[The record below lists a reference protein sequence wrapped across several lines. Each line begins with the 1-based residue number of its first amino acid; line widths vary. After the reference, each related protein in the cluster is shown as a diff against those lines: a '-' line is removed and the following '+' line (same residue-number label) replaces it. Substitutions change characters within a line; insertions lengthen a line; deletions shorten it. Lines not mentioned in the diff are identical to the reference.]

1 MSKIISA
8 TEIIDWCDKQV
19 AEGKEITLC
28 WEGGGDSGW
37 VYFEVDGVQADG
49 EEIEA
54 LVDMMYNELD
64 YGSWAGEF
72 SANGRADYDP
82 ATKCF
87 EGVDYYSEDDWTN
100 TTFEEPF
107 AFYIP
112 STYGFDSIEYN
123 IEGSFED
130 DFRVEITFNIINGF
144 ITPELRELED
154 EISKAVKE
162 KIISELS
169 EFKEIDVNYFGT
181 HELEQRHE
189 MKIEKENVI
198 FEIPSIHYSVYNT
211 EEKGVTIDLK
221 ERLENET
228 DDE

>member
-1 MSKIISA
+1 MSKVISA
-8 TEIIDWCDKQV
+8 TKIIDWCDKQV

-37 VYFEVDGVQADG
+37 VYFEIDGTQAEG

-72 SANGRADYDP
+72 SANGTATYDP

-112 STYGFDSIEYN
+112 GTYGFDSIEYN
-123 IEGSFED
+123 IEGNFED
-130 DFRVEITFNIINGF
+130 DFRVEVTFNIVNGF
-144 ITPELRELED
+144 ITPELRELEN
-154 EISKAVKE
+154 EMAEAIKE
-162 KIISELS
+162 KLNEEL
-169 EFKEIDVNYFGT
+169 KEKDVNYFGT
-181 HELEQRHE
+181 HKLAERHE
-189 MKIEKENVI
+189 MNTEKSSVI
-198 FEIPSIHYSVYNT
+198 FQFDTIEYSVYQT
-211 EEKGVTIDLK
+211 DEKGITIDLK

>member
-1 MSKIISA
+1 MSKIISIQ
-8 TEIIDWCDKQV
+8 EIIDWCDKQA

-37 VYFEVDGVQADG
+37 VYFEVDDQQAEG
-49 EEIEA
+49 EEIET

-72 SANGRADYDP
+72 SANGRATYDP

-87 EGVDYYSEDDWTN
+87 EGIDYYSEDHWTD

-123 IEGSFED
+123 IEGNFED
-130 DFRVEITFNIINGF
+130 DFRVEVTFNIVNGF
-144 ITPELRELED
+144 ITPELRELEN
-154 EISKAVKE
+154 EMSEAIKE
-162 KIISELS
+162 RLTEEL
-169 EFKEIDVNYFGT
+169 KEQDVNYFGT
-181 HELEQRHE
+181 HRLAERHE
-189 MKIEKENVI
+189 MKNEKGSVI
-198 FEIPSIHYSVYNT
+198 FQFDKIEYSVYNT
-211 EEKGVTIDLK
+211 EEKSVTIDLK

-228 DDE
+228 DDK

>member
-1 MSKIISA
+1 MSKVISIQ
-8 TEIIDWCDKQV
+8 EIIDWCDKQT

-37 VYFEVDGVQADG
+37 VYFEIDGTQAEG

-72 SANGRADYDP
+72 SANGTATYDP

-87 EGVDYYSEDDWTN
+87 EGIDYYSEDDWTN

-112 STYGFDSIEYN
+112 GTYGFDSIEYN
-123 IEGSFED
+123 IEGNYED
-130 DFRVEITFNIINGF
+130 DFRVEVTFNITNGF
-144 ITPELRELED
+144 ITPELQELES
-154 EISKAVKE
+154 EMSEAIKE
-162 KIISELS
+162 KLTEEL
-169 EFKEIDVNYFGT
+169 KDKDVNYFGT
-181 HELEQRHE
+181 HKLAERHE
-189 MKIEKENVI
+189 MNTEKSSVI
-198 FEIPSIHYSVYNT
+198 FQFDTIEYSVYQT
-211 EEKGVTIDLK
+211 EEKGITIDLK

-228 DDE
+228 NDK

>member
-1 MSKIISA
+1 MSKVISIQ
-8 TEIIDWCDKQV
+8 EIIDWCDKQA
-19 AEGKEITLC
+19 AEGKEITLN

-37 VYFEVDGVQADG
+37 VFFEVDGEQAEG
-49 EEIEA
+49 EEIQA

-72 SANGRADYDP
+72 SANGTATYDP

-87 EGVDYYSEDDWTN
+87 EGIDYYSEDDWTS

-112 STYGFDSIEYN
+112 GTYGFDSIEYN
-123 IEGSFED
+123 IEGNFED
-130 DFRVEITFNIINGF
+130 DFRVEVTFNIVNGF
-144 ITPELRELED
+144 ISPELRELES
-154 EISKAVKE
+154 EMSEAIKE
-162 KIISELS
+162 KLTEEL
-169 EFKEIDVNYFGT
+169 KDKDVNYFGT
-181 HELEQRHE
+181 HKLAERHE
-189 MKIEKENVI
+189 MNTEKSSVI
-198 FEIPSIHYSVYNT
+198 FQFDTIEYSVYQT
-211 EEKGVTIDLK
+211 EEKGVAIDLK

>member
-1 MSKIISA
+1 MSKVISIQ
-8 TEIIDWCDKQV
+8 EIIDWCDKQV

-37 VYFEVDGVQADG
+37 VFFIIDGTQAEG

-72 SANGRADYDP
+72 SANGTATYDP
-82 ATKCF
+82 VTKCF

-112 STYGFDSIEYN
+112 GTYGFDSIEYN
-123 IEGSFED
+123 IEGNFED
-130 DFRVEITFNIINGF
+130 DFRVEVTFNIVNGF
-144 ITPELRELED
+144 ITPELRELEN
-154 EISKAVKE
+154 EMAEAIKE
-162 KIISELS
+162 KLNEEL
-169 EFKEIDVNYFGT
+169 KEKDVNYFGT
-181 HELEQRHE
+181 HKLAERHE
-189 MKIEKENVI
+189 MNTEKSSVI
-198 FEIPSIHYSVYNT
+198 FQFDTIEYSVYQT
-211 EEKGVTIDLK
+211 DEKGITIDLK

-228 DDE
+228 DDK

>member
-87 EGVDYYSEDDWTN
+87 EGVDYYSEDDWTD

-107 AFYIP
+107 TFYIP
-112 STYGFDSIEYN
+112 GTYGFDSIEYN
-123 IEGSFED
+123 IEGNFED
-130 DFRVEITFNIINGF
+130 DFRVEVTFNIVNGF

-154 EISKAVKE
+154 EMSKAIKE
-162 KIISELS
+162 KLTEEL
-169 EFKEIDVNYFGT
+169 KEQDVNYFGT
-181 HELEQRHE
+181 HRLAERHE
-189 MKIEKENVI
+189 MNNEKGSVIFQFDKIE
-198 FEIPSIHYSVYNT
+198 YSVYNT

>member
-37 VYFEVDGVQADG
+37 VYFEVDGVQAEG

-54 LVDMMYNELD
+54 LVDMMYNELN

-82 ATKCF
+82 TTKCF
-87 EGVDYYSEDDWTN
+87 EGIDYYSEDDWTDS
-100 TTFEEPF
+100 TFEEPF

-112 STYGFDSIEYN
+112 GTYGFDSIEYN
-123 IEGSFED
+123 IEGNFED
-130 DFRVEITFNIINGF
+130 DFRVEITFNIVNGF
-144 ITPELRELED
+144 ITPELRELEN
-154 EISKAVKE
+154 EMSEAIKE
-162 KIISELS
+162 KLFEEL
-169 EFKEIDVNYFGT
+169 KEKNVNYFNT
-181 HELEQRHE
+181 QRLAERHE
-189 MKIEKENVI
+189 MNNVKGSVI
-198 FEIPSIHYSVYNT
+198 FQLDNVEYSIYQTS
-211 EEKGVTIDLK
+211 EQGVTIDLK

-228 DDE
+228 ND

>member
-8 TEIIDWCDKQV
+8 TEIINWCDKQV

-37 VYFEVDGVQADG
+37 VYFKIDGVQAEG

-72 SANGRADYDP
+72 SANGTADYDP
-82 ATKCF
+82 TTKCF
-87 EGVDYYSEDDWTN
+87 EGVDYYSEDDWTD

-130 DFRVEITFNIINGF
+130 DFRVEITFNIVNGF

-181 HELEQRHE
+181 HELAERHE

-198 FEIPSIHYSVYNT
+198 FEIPTIHYSVYNT

>member
-1 MSKIISA
+1 MSKVISIQ
-8 TEIIDWCDKQV
+8 EIIDWCDKQV

-37 VYFEVDGVQADG
+37 VYFEVDGEQAEG

-54 LVDMMYNELD
+54 LVNMMYNELD

-87 EGVDYYSEDDWTN
+87 EGVDYYSEDDWTD
-100 TTFEEPF
+100 TTFENPF

-130 DFRVEITFNIINGF
+130 DFRVEVTFNIINGF
-144 ITPELRELED
+144 ITPELRELEN
-154 EISKAVKE
+154 EISDALKE
-162 KIISELS
+162 KITEEL
-169 EFKEIDVNYFGT
+169 EDKDANYFGT
-181 HELEQRHE
+181 HELAERHE
-189 MKIEKENVI
+189 MKIEKGAVI

-211 EEKGVTIDLK
+211 DEQGVTIDLK

-228 DDE
+228 HDE

>member
-1 MSKIISA
+1 MSKVISA
-8 TEIIDWCDKQV
+8 TEIIDWCDKQA

-87 EGVDYYSEDDWTN
+87 EGIDYYSEDDWTD

-112 STYGFDSIEYN
+112 GTYGFDSIEYN
-123 IEGSFED
+123 IEGNFED
-130 DFRVEITFNIINGF
+130 DFRVEVTFNIVNGF
-144 ITPELRELED
+144 ITPELRELEN
-154 EISKAVKE
+154 EMSEAIKE
-162 KIISELS
+162 KLTEEL
-169 EFKEIDVNYFGT
+169 KDKDVNYFGT
-181 HELEQRHE
+181 HKLAERHE
-189 MKIEKENVI
+189 MNNGKGSVI
-198 FEIPSIHYSVYNT
+198 FQFDNVEYSVYNT

>member
-1 MSKIISA
+1 MSKVISA

-37 VYFEVDGVQADG
+37 VYFEIDGTQAEG

-72 SANGRADYDP
+72 SANGTATYDP

-87 EGVDYYSEDDWTN
+87 EGIDYYSEDDWTN

-112 STYGFDSIEYN
+112 GNYGFDSIEYN
-123 IEGSFED
+123 IEGNFED
-130 DFRVEITFNIINGF
+130 DFRVEVTFNIVNGF
-144 ITPELRELED
+144 ISPELRELES
-154 EISKAVKE
+154 EMSEAIKE
-162 KIISELS
+162 KLTEEL
-169 EFKEIDVNYFGT
+169 KDKDVNYFGT
-181 HELEQRHE
+181 HKLAERHE
-189 MKIEKENVI
+189 MNTEKSSVI
-198 FEIPSIHYSVYNT
+198 FQFDTIEYSVYQT
-211 EEKGVTIDLK
+211 EEKGITIDLK

-228 DDE
+228 HDE

>member
-1 MSKIISA
+1 MSKVISIQ
-8 TEIIDWCDKQV
+8 EIIDWCDKQV
-19 AEGKEITLC
+19 AEGREITLC

-37 VYFEVDGVQADG
+37 VYFEIDGTQAEG

-72 SANGRADYDP
+72 SANGTATYDP
-82 ATKCF
+82 ITKCF
-87 EGVDYYSEDDWTN
+87 EGTDYYSEDDWTD

-112 STYGFDSIEYN
+112 GTHGFDSIEYN
-123 IEGSFED
+123 VEGDFED

-144 ITPELRELED
+144 ITPELRELEN
-154 EISKAVKE
+154 EISEAVKE
-162 KIISELS
+162 KIIEAL
-169 EFKEIDVNYFGT
+169 KEIDANYFNT
-181 HELEQRHE
+181 HVLAERHE
-189 MKIEKENVI
+189 MKIEKGAVI
-198 FEIPSIHYSVYNT
+198 FEIPSVNYSVYNT
-211 EEKGVTIDLK
+211 EDKGVTIDLK

-228 DDE
+228 NDK